1 MDIGVAIDI
10 FIIYCKLKPLLKT
23 RCIAAVFL
31 KKWNLLRILEAD
43 HIATFGPGVMNY
55 GQL

>member
-1 MDIGVAIDI
+1 VSLL
-10 FIIYCKLKPLLKT
+10 IYLLSTVKLKPLLKT

-43 HIATFGPGVMNY
+43 RIVTIGPGVMNY